1 VNKIKNI
8 VIWLAIIAYLVV
20 ALSFVSKKQQDAYCK
35 KIEVRVVDATENH
48 FINEADVLKKFNENN
63 ISLISHQIDSI
74 NKDKLEKLIYSI
86 PSVKKAEVFIENG
99 ETIEVEIE
107 QRNPIVRIMNQ
118 DETGFYIDEF
128 GKLMTLSDKYSAH
141 VLIVNGN
148 INEAI
153 SKNISKNLTPKE
165 NEIVVPQ
172 NNILQDIYILS
183 KYIYE
188 DEVWNSL
195 IEQIYVNKDYEFELI
210 PKIGDQIIVFGTIEN
225 YKEKFRKLK
234 ALYQI
239 GFPKTDWNMYKTIDL
254 KYKNQAVCT
263 KKDI

>member
-1 VNKIKNI
+1 VNKVKNI

-20 ALSFVSKKQQDAYCK
+20 ALSFVSKKQTEAYCK

-48 FINEADVLKKFNENN
+48 FINEADILKKFNENN

-74 NKDKLEKLIYSI
+74 NKDKLEKLLYSI
-86 PSVKKAEVFIENG
+86 PTVKKVEVFVENG
-99 ETIEVEIE
+99 ETIGVEIE

-141 VLIVNGN
+141 ILIVNGN
-148 INEAI
+148 LNEQF
-153 SKNISKNLTPKE
+153 SKNINKNLTPKE

-172 NNILQDIYILS
+172 NNLLQDIYILS
-183 KYIYE
+183 KYIHE
-188 DEVWNSL
+188 DEVWKSL
-195 IEQIYVNKDYEFELI
+195 IEQIYVNKDREFELI

-239 GFPKTDWNMYKTIDL
+239 GFQKTDWNMYKTIDI

>member
-1 VNKIKNI
+1 MNKVKNI

-20 ALSFVSKKQQDAYCK
+20 ALSFVSKKQTEAYCK
-35 KIEVRVVDATENH
+35 KIEVRVVDATDNH
-48 FINEADVLKKFNENN
+48 FINEADILKKFNENN

-74 NKDKLEKLIYSI
+74 NKDKLEKLLYSI
-86 PSVKKAEVFIENG
+86 PTVKKVEVFVENG
-99 ETIEVEIE
+99 ETIGVEIE

-141 VLIVNGN
+141 ILIVNGN
-148 INEAI
+148 INEQF
-153 SKNISKNLTPKE
+153 SKNLTKNLTPKE

-172 NNILQDIYILS
+172 NNLLQDIYILS
-183 KYIYE
+183 KYISE
-188 DEVWNSL
+188 DEVWKSL
-195 IEQIYVNKDYEFELI
+195 IEQIYVNKDREFELI

-225 YKEKFRKLK
+225 MKDKFRKLK

-239 GFPKTDWNMYKTIDL
+239 GFQKTDWNMYKTIDL